1 MKCQFDIHLKQFNF
15 TSNNSI
21 ILNFKQF
28 KIIGWIHIVSPTKV
42 LHLRWASM
50 TNNYAL
56 ETLDSL
62 REILDCDILFV
73 KTMIIIKRNFYH
85 VLFVQKSSKTQMIEA
100 YTVKSPLKNNT
111 KIPQIKTNYHYN
123 KIINL

>member
-1 MKCQFDIHLKQFNF
+1 
-15 TSNNSI
+15 
-21 ILNFKQF
+21 
-28 KIIGWIHIVSPTKV
+28 
-42 LHLRWASM
+42 M